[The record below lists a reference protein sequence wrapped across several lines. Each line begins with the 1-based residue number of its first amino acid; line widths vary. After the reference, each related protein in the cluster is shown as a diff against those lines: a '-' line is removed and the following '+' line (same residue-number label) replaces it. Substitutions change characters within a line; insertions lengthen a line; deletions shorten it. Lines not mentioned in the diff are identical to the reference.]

1 MKDKKKFNF
10 STRVVRRTVGVV
22 LLIST
27 ALILF
32 TVMLSV
38 FMMMIIVIFFLSGFI
53 HPHNI
58 EGILQF
64 FATISELF

>member
-1 MKDKKKFNF
+1 MKNKKKFSF
-10 STRVVRRTVGVV
+10 SIRVVGRTVGVV

-38 FMMMIIVIFFLSGFI
+38 FMMIVVIFFLSGFI